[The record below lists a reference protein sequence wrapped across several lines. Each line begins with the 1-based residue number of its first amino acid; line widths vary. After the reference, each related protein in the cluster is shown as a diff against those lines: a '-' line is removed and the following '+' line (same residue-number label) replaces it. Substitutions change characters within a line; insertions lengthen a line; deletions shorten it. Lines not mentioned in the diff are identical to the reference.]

1 MARRKKNMTV
11 EEEMTFLD
19 GEIAKAEDTLKALKA
34 RRKELAKAKEQEELQ
49 TLYAAIKESGRSVA
63 DVISTLK

>member
-1 MARRKKNMTV
+1 MARRKKNMTL
-11 EEEMTFLD
+11 EEEMAFLD
-19 GEIAKAEDTLKALKA
+19 GEITKAEAALKALKK

-49 TLYAAIKESGRSVA
+49 ALYAAIKESGKSVA

>member
-1 MARRKKNMTV
+1 MARRKKNMTL
-11 EEEMTFLD
+11 EEEMAFLD
-19 GEIAKAEDTLKALKA
+19 GEITKAEDALKALKI

-49 TLYAAIKESGRSVA
+49 ALYAAIKESGKSVA

>member
-1 MARRKKNMTV
+1 MARRKKNMTL
-11 EEEMTFLD
+11 EEEMAFLD
-19 GEIAKAEDTLKALKA
+19 SEIAKAENALKALKA

-49 TLYAAIKESGRSVA
+49 TLYAAIKESGKTVA